1 MLRLVKRELHVAVLS
16 LFLAGTIA
24 LLTPVT
30 MAGASTPP
38 TSFYLDIGGSASLGY
53 QPTPTSPHGQHTN
66 SGYADYLVAHEAAKG
81 VSLQLTEIGC
91 AGETTETMLV
101 GGDTCYPPPDT
112 QLSEAV
118 SFLRAHYDES
128 GLVTVDLGFNDIRPC
143 FQSDTVDQSCVHGKV
158 EVVREQLPGILSALK
173 AAAGPQVTI
182 IGLGHY
188 DPYLAHY
195 LDGPQGRTFAEVSFD
210 AVTNLDH
217 TLYDAYS
224 DAGVPMANVNS
235 AFNGD
240 DTSPVTLAGVGTV
253 PDNVAE
259 ICLLTWMCQ
268 AYTYHSNIHPNDA
281 GYEAIADAIAAV
293 LPAPW

>member
-1 MLRLVKRELHVAVLS
+1 VKRELRVGILS
-16 LFLAGTIA
+16 LLLAGTIA
-24 LLTPVT
+24 FLAPST
-30 MAGASTPP
+30 MAGASTLS
-38 TSFYLDIGGSASLGY
+38 TAFYLDIGGSASLGY
-53 QPTPTSPHGQHTN
+53 QPTPTSPHGQHTD

-91 AGETTETMLV
+91 AGETTVTMLV
-101 GGDTCYPPPDT
+101 GGDTCYPAPDT
-112 QLSEAV
+112 QLAEAV

-128 GLVTVDLGFNDIRPC
+128 GLVTIDLGFNDIRPC
-143 FQSDTVDQSCVHGKV
+143 FQFATVDPACVRDKI
-158 EVVREQLPGILSALK
+158 ELVREQIPDILNALK
-173 AAAGPQVTI
+173 AAAGPNVTI
-182 IGLGHY
+182 LGLGHY

-195 LDGPQGRTFAEVSFD
+195 LDGPQGRAFAEEGFD
-210 AVTNLDH
+210 AVTTLDH
-217 TLYDAYS
+217 TLHDAYS
-224 DAGVPMANVNS
+224 DAGVPMADVNS

-268 AYTYHSNIHPNDA
+268 ANTYRPNIHPNDA
-281 GYEAIADAIAAV
+281 GYAAIADAIAAV